1 MLPNNI
7 SEAGLTLLFLLFI
20 LITTEDCKTLFR
32 GDIIIIIITITIT
45 KFLNLIGYQLP

>member
-32 GDIIIIIITITIT
+32 GDIIIIIIIIIINISITRACP
-45 KFLNLIGYQLP
+45 K

>member
-32 GDIIIIIITITIT
+32 GDIIIIITITIT